1 MPILVVRLLFL
12 LLAPPAEERVLF
24 LVDTFHDETGWY
36 AEPIAFIRGGHFVG
50 VVDPYD
56 TSFAPYHHF
65 IATYFSKG
73 KQYPVYWNDKRL
85 GAMTVVEPDTQ
96 FACMQLTAQ
105 VQMKYSGKEQL
116 TLGSPGIALS
126 GAKPPKLLLSFA
138 TTTQDS
144 SLAMVLARKELTG
157 KKLSKAA
164 LKSLQL
170 NRIRAVDLDG
180 SGDAELVATFETSR
194 TVYSKSLQANSMII
208 YFLSIVIDD
217 GKVVY
222 SYYTSGPEEGDEQGN
237 FASRQDITGISDL
250 DSDGIGEIIFR
261 NFYYESWDYSIVK
274 KKANRWQQ
282 VWKGGG
288 GGC

>member
-1 MPILVVRLLFL
+1 MPILIVRLLFL
-12 LLAPPAEERVLF
+12 LLAPLAEERVIF
-24 LVDTFHDETGWY
+24 LVDTFQDESGWY
-36 AEPIAFIRGGHFVG
+36 AEPIAFIRGEHFVG
-50 VVDPYD
+50 VVDPAD
-56 TSFAPYHHF
+56 TSFAPYHTF
-65 IATYFSKG
+65 IAAYFSKG

-85 GAMTVVEPDTQ
+85 GAMTVVDADTQ

-105 VQMKYSGKEQL
+105 VQMKYAGKQKLRIGE
-116 TLGSPGIALS
+116 PGVALS
-126 GAKPPKLLLSFA
+126 GVQPSKPLLSVA
-138 TTTQDS
+138 TNAQDS
-144 SLAMVLARKELTG
+144 SLAMTLARKELTG

-164 LKSLQL
+164 LKTLQL

-180 SGDAELVATFETSR
+180 SGDAELIATFETSR
-194 TVYSKSLQANSMII
+194 TVYSKALKMNSMII

-250 DSDGIGEIIFR
+250 DGNGIAEIVFR

-274 KKANRWQQ
+274 RKANRWQQ
-282 VWKGGG
+282 VWQGGG